1 MASRIRAII
10 RETNLTN
17 AHFNAFHKFVTSA
30 GEKLTGKGIP
40 CRRNSSLQFRKGE
53 HGFTNEAELK
63 LLNTALPE
71 LERHGFFVDNLPP
84 GYMTNP
90 SIVNHKLRPSWNE
103 SLNNWKNAGKA
114 REKKKK

>member
-10 RETNLTN
+10 RETNLTK
-17 AHFNAFHKFVTSA
+17 AHFNAFHKFVTNA

-40 CRRNSSLQFRKGE
+40 CRKNSSFQVIKGE
-53 HGFTNEAELK
+53 HEFNNAAELK

-71 LERHGFFVDNLPP
+71 LEKHGFFVDNLPP

-90 SIVNHKLRPSWNE
+90 SIVKRSLRPIWYE